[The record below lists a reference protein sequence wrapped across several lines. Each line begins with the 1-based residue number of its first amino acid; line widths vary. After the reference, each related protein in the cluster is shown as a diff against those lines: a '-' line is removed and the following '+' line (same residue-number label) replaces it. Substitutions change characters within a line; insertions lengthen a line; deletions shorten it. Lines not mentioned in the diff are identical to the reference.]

1 MNSVHSISS
10 IVTLPI
16 LLPLVAASILV
27 LIPNGAFRRWGNV
40 VACGGQF
47 LVGLL
52 LLQAVLRDGI
62 LVVQLGNWP
71 APFGISFVADTLSA
85 TLVLVTGFTALMVA
99 LFSLSDIG
107 EEYEHFGFYAI
118 YQVLIMGV
126 CGAFLTGDIFNL
138 FVWFEVLLMASFVL
152 LAFGSKKDQL
162 RGGIKYLVLN
172 FLASGIFLTGIA
184 ILYAE
189 TGTLNMAHMAS
200 ILRGVE
206 INHSTMAAA
215 MLLFVAFC
223 IKAAVFPVFS
233 WLPASYHTP
242 KVSVTAIFGGLLSK
256 VGVYSLMRV
265 FTLIFSVEAV
275 ITQEFLILISMLT
288 MITGVLG
295 AAAQFEMKRLL
306 AFHIISQIGYMT
318 LGLALF
324 TAGALA
330 AALYY
335 ILHNI
340 LAKTNLFLIAGAVAH
355 SKGSTQLKEIGGLY
369 KSTPW
374 LAVLFLISGMALA
387 GMPPLSGFL
396 GKLYLVKEAVPGQH
410 WWAIAAALGVGLL
423 TLYSMVKIWA
433 EGFWKKDTRPGEEGE
448 TVRPIPAPMWIA
460 IGLMAA
466 GILSISLSPEWI
478 FTIVQRA
485 GEELMDPQ
493 RYIQAVL
500 PPAS

>member
-1 MNSVHSISS
+1 MNSL
-10 IVTLPI
+10 VTWPI
-16 LLPLVAASILV
+16 ILPLLAASL
-27 LIPNGAFRRWGNV
+27 LIIIPGGRFRRWFNV
-40 VACGGQF
+40 MASGAHF
-47 LVGLL
+47 LIGVLL
-52 LLQAVLRDGI
+52 LETVMREGI
-62 LVVQLGNWP
+62 LVVQVGNWP
-71 APFGISFVADTLSA
+71 APFGVSFVADTLSA
-85 TLVLVTGFTALMVA
+85 TLVLATGLTALLVA
-99 LFSLSDIG
+99 IFSLSDIG
-107 EEYEHFGFYAI
+107 GEHEHFGFHAL

-126 CGAFLTGDIFNL
+126 SGAFLTGDLFNL

-152 LAFGSKKDQL
+152 LALGSKKDQL

-172 FLASGIFLTGIA
+172 FLSSGIFLTGIG

-189 TGTLNMAHMAS
+189 TGTLNMAHMAA
-200 ILRGVE
+200 ILREGE
-206 INHSTMAAA
+206 TNHSIMAAA
-215 MLLFVAFC
+215 MLLFVAFS

-256 VGVYSLMRV
+256 VGVYSLMRT

-275 ITQEFLILISMLT
+275 VTQDFLIMISILT

-330 AALYY
+330 AGLYY

-340 LAKTNLFLIAGAVAH
+340 LAKTNLFLIAGAIALG
-355 SKGSTQLKEIGGLY
+355 KGSTQLKEIGGLY
-369 KSTPW
+369 KALPW
-374 LAVLFLISGMALA
+374 LSVIFLISAMALA

-396 GKLYLVKEAVPGQH
+396 GKFYLVREAVPGHH
-410 WWAIAAALGVGLL
+410 WFAIAAALGVGLL

-433 EGFWKKDTRPGEEGE
+433 EAFWKNDPRPGAEGE
-448 TVRPIPAPMWIA
+448 TPAPIPAAMWVA
-460 IGLMAA
+460 MALMALA
-466 GILSISLSPEWI
+466 TLSISVYPEWI
-478 FTIVQRA
+478 FVVVQRA

-500 PPAS
+500 HP